1 MSYCQ
6 GKGIGVTAY
15 SPLGRGDVKKAGLL
29 TNPVVR
35 QVAAAHT
42 VSPASVLLRWN
53 LQRGVAVI
61 PKSANPARVAQ
72 NVREPWSFELN
83 AEEVRALDALE
94 DGGRFCTAPWATF
107 DDRTATDKLVTGLA
121 TGLASAIF
129 SVARLDVTTL

>member
-1 MSYCQ
+1 MS
-6 GKGIGVTAY
+6 
-15 SPLGRGDVKKAGLL
+15 SDHL
-29 TNPVVR
+29 
-35 QVAAAHT
+35 
-42 VSPASVLLRWN
+42 LLRWN

-72 NVREPWSFELN
+72 NVREPWSFELD
-83 AEEVRALDALE
+83 AEEVRALDAIE